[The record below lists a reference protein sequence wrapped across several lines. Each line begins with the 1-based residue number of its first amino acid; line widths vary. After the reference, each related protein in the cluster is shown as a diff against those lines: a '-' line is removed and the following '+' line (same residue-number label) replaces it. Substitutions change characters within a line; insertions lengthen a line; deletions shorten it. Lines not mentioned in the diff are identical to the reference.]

1 MTLPIPEDLLKRLL
15 ERIEKLSG
23 LQMGRAQDHTLR
35 RTLQKRSSGD
45 LAGVVK
51 DLLEQ
56 PDRAFLEGFVQELT
70 IHETYFFRG
79 EQQMQQLRTHILP
92 ELQKRSGPLKV
103 WSAGCSTGE
112 EAYTLSILLKR
123 ESKRPDAVV
132 LGTDLHPDAIQK
144 ARIGKYR
151 EWSFRTMP
159 PEVREACFLT
169 YGDLW
174 HIMNPLKQH
183 VHFGVLNLKQMP
195 WKADFGAGL
204 HALDKLDLIL
214 CRNVTLYFS
223 NPSAQ
228 QVYREFARR
237 LKPDGF
243 LMLGATDPLPEP
255 QTGFHPHAHPLGMLW
270 RTFPALSQCPAVPP
284 AQTAQV
290 LPAKTGVP
298 SVQKVAPVQPVPPVL
313 LGPVATPSAPQE
325 TLEALRQHVFLH
337 PEDALAVFR
346 LAQMWI
352 GRQQPTRALA
362 LLRHLQQVLAAL
374 PPEQVLSD
382 ELTVQELRSATFHTL
397 ARLKGNQ
404 NE

>member
-1 MTLPIPEDLLKRLL
+1 MTLSISEDLLKRLL

-23 LQMGRAQDHTLR
+23 LQMGRAQEHTLR
-35 RTLQKRSSGD
+35 RALQKRSSGD

-123 ESKRPDAVV
+123 ESNLPDAVV
-132 LGTDLHPDAIQK
+132 LGTDLNPDAIQK
-144 ARIGKYR
+144 AHIGKYR
-151 EWSFRTMP
+151 EWSFRAMP
-159 PEVREACFLT
+159 PEVRDACFLP
-169 YGDLW
+169 YGDMW
-174 HIMNPLKQH
+174 HILTPLKQH

-195 WKADFGAGL
+195 WKADFGAHP

-228 QVYREFARR
+228 QVYREFAQR

-255 QTGFHPHAHPLGMLW
+255 QTGLHPHTHPLGMLW
-270 RTFPALSQCPAVPP
+270 RSFPALSSCPLVLPAQKAQAQAPSPKTAVQRAPMVAPP
-284 AQTAQV
+284 AQPTA
-290 LPAKTGVP
+290 
-298 SVQKVAPVQPVPPVL
+298 PPD
-313 LGPVATPSAPQE
+313 S
-325 TLEALRQHVFLH
+325 LEALRQHVFLH

-352 GRQQPTRALA
+352 GRQQPMRALA
-362 LLRHLQQVLAAL
+362 LLRHLQQLLNARL
-374 PPEQVLSD
+374 PEEVLSD

-397 ARLKGNQ
+397 ARLKGAHH
-404 NE
+404 E

>member
-1 MTLPIPEDLLKRLL
+1 MTLSIPEDLLKRLL
-15 ERIEKLSG
+15 ERIERLSG

-35 RTLQKRSSGD
+35 RALQKRSSGD
-45 LAGVVK
+45 FAGVVK

-56 PDRAFLEGFVQELT
+56 PDQVFLEGFVQELT

-79 EQQMQQLRTHILP
+79 EQQMQQLRAHILP
-92 ELQKRSGPLKV
+92 ELQKRSGALKV

-123 ESKRPDAVV
+123 EGNLPDAVV

-144 ARIGKYR
+144 ARMGKYR
-151 EWSFRTMP
+151 EWSFRAMT
-159 PEVREACFLT
+159 PEVREACFLP

-174 HIMNPLKQH
+174 HIMNPLKVN

-195 WKADFGAGL
+195 WKADLGAGP

-237 LKPDGF
+237 LKPNGF

-255 QTGFHPHAHPLGMLW
+255 QTGLHSHAHPLGMLW
-270 RTFPALSQCPAVPP
+270 RTFPALSRDSA
-284 AQTAQV
+284 V
-290 LPAKTGVP
+290 LPSQKMQAPTPKTGVLRA
-298 SVQKVAPVQPVPPVL
+298 QTVAPVPPVRL
-313 LGPVATPSAPQE
+313 PHVPTPPAPQE

-337 PEDALAVFR
+337 PEDALAVFQ

-362 LLRHLQQVLAAL
+362 LLRHLQQLLAAR

-397 ARLKGNQ
+397 ARLKGNPH
-404 NE
+404 E